1 MKVIYL
7 NFRPYFHYCLSSAH
21 HCEDHFHPRLYPQFR
36 YMTIIYSL
44 PSKLEIVGKFFFV
57 STLRNVLEI
66 SRENLHTDVRVERVK
81 TS

>member
-1 MKVIYL
+1 
-7 NFRPYFHYCLSSAH
+7 
-21 HCEDHFHPRLYPQFR
+21 
-36 YMTIIYSL
+36 MTFIYSL